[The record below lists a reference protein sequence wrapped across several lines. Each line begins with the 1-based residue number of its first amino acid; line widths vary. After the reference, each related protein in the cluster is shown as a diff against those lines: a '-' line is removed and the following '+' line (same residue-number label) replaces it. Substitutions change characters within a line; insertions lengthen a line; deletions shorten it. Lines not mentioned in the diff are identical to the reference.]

1 VSRRPRHRRAASGSP
16 SWQALAWALD
26 FAGDPGRKQ
35 FFHGTHRLRAPAE
48 TLARL
53 RPVAP
58 EMGVTRV
65 ANITGLD
72 RIGIP
77 TAVACRP
84 VSRALAVS
92 QGKGLDLDQARA
104 GAIMESL
111 ESFHAERIAL
121 PLRYGSYAD
130 LGQTQRLAEVAR
142 LPLVKSTR
150 YHSHLPILWIEGYD
164 LLQRAPAWA
173 PYEMVT
179 LNFTLP
185 SPPGFGCFAS
195 NSNGLAS
202 GNHLLEAT
210 SHAICEVVERDAL
223 ALWEQ
228 RPESW
233 RRTRRVNLATVD
245 DAGCRELLDRYERA
259 GVDVAV
265 WDATS
270 DAGIAVFHCSIVER
284 SPDPL
289 HFFYAARGSGCHPS
303 RGVALSRALS
313 EAAQSRVTYIAGS
326 RDNVYREDYELAH
339 DSEQIRS
346 RHLAWQRQAARRN
359 FQQVPDRRWPTLRE
373 DLLWEL
379 ECLRAVGIESVV
391 AFDLSLPQ
399 WGIPVVRVVVPGL
412 EGVVDATNYAPGER
426 AQSLRRRL
434 T

>member
-1 VSRRPRHRRAASGSP
+1 
-16 SWQALAWALD
+16 
-26 FAGDPGRKQ
+26 
-35 FFHGTHRLRAPAE
+35 
-48 TLARL
+48 
-53 RPVAP
+53 
-58 EMGVTRV
+58 MGVTRV

-121 PLRYGSYAD
+121 PLLFGSLAD
-130 LGQTQRLAEVAR
+130 LRSTHRLAEVDR
-142 LPLVKSTR
+142 LPLVKSTVF
-150 YHSHLPILWIEGYD
+150 HSHLPILWVEGYD
-164 LLQRAPAWA
+164 LLQREPAWA

-185 SPPGFGCFAS
+185 SPPGSGCFQS
-195 NSNGLAS
+195 TSNGLAS
-202 GNHLLEAT
+202 GNHVLEAA

-228 RPESW
+228 HPESW
-233 RRTRRVNLATVD
+233 RRSRRVDLSTVD
-245 DAGCRELLDRYERA
+245 DPACRDLLDRYARA
-259 GVDVAV
+259 GIDVVA

-270 DAGIAVFHCSIVER
+270 DVGIAVFHCIIAER

-289 HFFYAARGSGCHPS
+289 HFFYAARGSGCHPA
-303 RGVALSRALS
+303 RGVAFSRALT
-313 EAAQSRVTYIAGS
+313 EAAQSRVTYISGS
-326 RDNVYREDYELAH
+326 RDNVYREDYERAH

-346 RHLAWQRQAARRN
+346 RQLAWQSQPARRR
-359 FQQVPDRRWPTLRE
+359 FRQTPDRLSLTLRQ

-379 ECLRAVGIESVV
+379 ERLRAVGVESVI
-391 AFDLSLPQ
+391 AFDLSLPP
-399 WGIPVVRVVVPGL
+399 WDIPVVRVVIPGL
-412 EGVVDATNYAPGER
+412 EGVVDTISYAPGAR
-426 AQSLRRRL
+426 AQSLRGHRR
-434 T
+434 